1 MEDQES
7 KKVNEELTQEQRL
20 EIEQKAIDALINMGV
35 RFSVPL
41 RIQPRKAP
49 KRLIWW
55 NKHFPNRAKAWNDP
69 QIPKDW
75 NVTLED
81 LPDADLGTTRKTY
94 VRHFHVKPLY
104 LGTIDAVRR
113 LYLQIE
119 FDEGNIEKEPIQETK
134 RLFKYIPVMAEIAA
148 IAIIN
153 NPEVANPLSKEVKDL
168 KEFLIAHLTVHR
180 LAKLAAMI
188 STMMNPGGFTN
199 SIRSILEIGTT
210 KPKADLVEE

>member
-7 KKVNEELTQEQRL
+7 KKVNEELTQAQRL
-20 EIEQKAIDALINMGV
+20 EIEQKAIDALISMGV

-41 RIQPRKAP
+41 KIEPRKAP
-49 KRLIWW
+49 KSLIWW
-55 NKHFPNRAKAWNDP
+55 NTHFPSRAKAWNDP
-69 QIPKDW
+69 QIPKGW

-81 LPDADLGTTRKTY
+81 LPDVDLGTTRKTY

-104 LGTIDAVRR
+104 LGTIDAVRK

-153 NPEVANPLSKEVKDL
+153 NPEVANPMSKEVLDL
-168 KEFLIAHLTVHR
+168 KEFLIAHLTVSR
-180 LAKLAAMI
+180 LAKLTAVI